1 MDHPPGILGAPM
13 RSLRTNLALLAAAV
27 ALVACSSATARTTT
41 QTNAN
46 GDVVIYAPEPSH
58 GPFVVVAVDNH
69 FHDIHPVD
77 DPRIAESRPFVVKN
91 EGRNLHNFTV
101 VGTRISVDIPPGH
114 ELRWSRLGD
123 HLRPGSYQVI
133 CTYHA
138 YLGMVGDFVV
148 TR

>member
-1 MDHPPGILGAPM
+1 MSRFR
-13 RSLRTNLALLAAAV
+13 RSCAALVAVALLAA
-27 ALVACSSATARTTT
+27 CSSHAATTYSG

-46 GDVVIYAPEPSH
+46 GDRVIYNPEPST

-77 DPRIAESRPFVVKN
+77 RTRIKESRPFIVIN
-91 EGRNLHNFTV
+91 EGQNLHNFTV
-101 VGTRISVDIPPGH
+101 VGTNISVDIPPGGQ
-114 ELRWSRLGD
+114 LDWSHLGA
-123 HLRPGSYQVI
+123 HLKPGVYHVL

-138 YLGMVGDFVV
+138 WAGMTGLFVV